1 VECELAELS
10 EVEAGTDVSTR
21 AAGLMAHQYP
31 FGWTVAHRRT
41 VPAPAGPLGELVRLG
56 GTKAHQIATLISTP
70 LVGSIE
76 VPRRPRR
83 AAETFGHGPTSDR
96 EVIMPGTYLAREA
109 R

>member
-56 GTKAHQIATLISTP
+56 GTKIHQIATLISTP

-76 VPRRPRR
+76 VPV
-83 AAETFGHGPTSDR
+83 AHVGPPKRLVTGPHR
-96 EVIMPGTYLAREA
+96 IGEVIMPGTHLAR
-109 R
+109 